1 MATDTSVLMRGH
13 GGLPHGALVA
23 PKIQPPPT
31 KIVRFAQSS
40 FATFRVV
47 ELDIVQP
54 TFNKM
59 QFLYGHGASA
69 HGAPM
74 APGYSLESTST
85 LRFSDTGFVSDDGT
99 PYPPFVASAF
109 SINRGL
115 TLTADALGGALSAGS
130 ISLNNVG
137 GPLNELL
144 QNNINDHLP
153 VRVSAGQKQWCPV
166 RQIWTDPKAAT
177 LTPVFAGLGK
187 GWQPDRTTVA
197 IDLLDATYWLTTAMP
212 VQIYRGTGKLDGDN
226 NVVGRAMPRVRGSV
240 RNITPTLIDSVN
252 YVYQVSDG
260 PAQISA
266 LYEGGHTG
274 IAFDSFVTDI
284 YATPPAPGSYT
295 VQTGTNGTWL
305 RLGTKPVYSITADV
319 LGQFPTGASPV
330 NVLDILRQFLLEDLL
345 LPAAY
350 IDPAWGPTSMLAP
363 WPGGWFWDGSSNIT
377 GKQAATDLLSGLGI
391 TLTPTRGGTLLP
403 MLLLSPDKGAEV
415 AAELTPD
422 VITAIAADS
431 LDSSLDPPTWRWRI
445 GFQHNFTVQAAG
457 ASLSP
462 QITPVQ
468 QSFVAVADRAAVW
481 YSADIK
487 AHWRMPNDPDVIS
500 TALARQDDA
509 ALIAKRHGA
518 LWGTRRKLWAVSL
531 PQSYGY
537 LFELGDFVGL
547 QADAPGL
554 QQRVVGVVVGEQI
567 RATDQTVTL
576 QILV

>member
-1 MATDTSVLMRGH
+1 MTDTSILLRGH

-23 PKIQPPPT
+23 PEIQPLPT
-31 KIVRFAQSS
+31 KIVRFSQAS
-40 FATFRVV
+40 FSTFRIV
-47 ELDIVQP
+47 ELDIVRP
-54 TFNKM
+54 SFNKI

-69 HGAPM
+69 HGAPI

-85 LRFSDTGFVSDDGT
+85 LRFSDVGYISETGE

-109 SINRGL
+109 AINRGL

-137 GPLNELL
+137 GQLNELL
-144 QNNINDHLP
+144 QSNINDHLP
-153 VRVSAGQKQWCPV
+153 VRISAGQKQFCPT
-166 RQIWTDPKAAT
+166 RQIWTDPKSGT

-187 GWQPDRTTVA
+187 RWQPDRTTVA
-197 IDLLDATYWLTTAMP
+197 VDLLDATYWLTTAMP
-212 VQIYRGTGKLDGDN
+212 VQIYRGTGKLDGDT
-226 NVVGRAMPRVRGSV
+226 NVVGRSLPRVRGSV

-274 IAFDSFVTDI
+274 IAFDSVVADI

-295 VQTGTNGTWL
+295 VQTGTNGTWF
-305 RLGTKPVYSITADV
+305 RLGTKPVYAITVDA

-345 LPAAY
+345 LPSAY

-363 WPGGWFWDGSSNIT
+363 WPGGWFWDGSASVT
-377 GKQAATDLLSGLGI
+377 GKQAVTNLLSGLGI
-391 TLTPTRGGTLLP
+391 SLIPTRTGTLLP
-403 MLLLSPDKGAEV
+403 LPLLPPSAGADV
-415 AAELTPD
+415 VAELTPE
-422 VITAIAADS
+422 VITAVVADT

-457 ASLSP
+457 TSLSP
-462 QITPVQ
+462 QITPAQ
-468 QSFVAVADRAAVW
+468 QSFVAVEDRAAVW

-487 AHWRMPNDPDVIS
+487 LHWRVPNDPDVIS

-509 ALIAKRHGA
+509 AIIANRYGA
-518 LWGTRRKLWAVSL
+518 LWGTERRLWSVSL
-531 PQSYGY
+531 PQAYGY
-537 LFELGDFVGL
+537 FFELGDFVGL
-547 QADAPGL
+547 TADAPGL
-554 QQRVVGVVVGEQI
+554 QQRVTGVVVGEEI

>member
-1 MATDTSVLMRGH
+1 MVTDTSLLMRGH

-23 PKIQPPPT
+23 PQIQPLPT
-31 KIVRFAQSS
+31 KIVRFSQSN

-54 TFNKM
+54 TFNKI
-59 QFLYGHGASA
+59 QFLYGHGASS
-69 HGAPM
+69 HGSPM
-74 APGYSLESTST
+74 APGYSLESFST
-85 LRFSDTGFVSDDGT
+85 LHFSDTGYVAADGT
-99 PYPPFVASAF
+99 PYPPYVAAAF
-109 SINRGL
+109 TLNRGL

-130 ISLNNVG
+130 VSFNNVG
-137 GPLNELL
+137 GPLNDIL

-153 VRVSAGQKQWCPV
+153 VRISAGQKRWCPT
-166 RQIWTDPKAAT
+166 RQIWIDPQPNT

-187 GWQPDRTTVA
+187 SWQPDRTTVA
-197 IDLLDATYWLTTAMP
+197 VDLLDATYWLTSTMP
-212 VQIYRGTGKLDGDN
+212 VQIYRGTGKLDGDS
-226 NVVGRAMPRVRGSV
+226 NVIGRAMPRMRGSV

-274 IAFDSFVTDI
+274 IAFNGIVSDI
-284 YATPPAPGSYT
+284 YAAPPAPGSYT

-305 RLGTKPVYSITADV
+305 RLGTKPVYSITADA

-350 IDPAWGPTSMLAP
+350 IDPDWGPVSALAP
-363 WPGGWFWDGSSNIT
+363 WPAGWFWDGSGSVT
-377 GKQAATDLLSGLGI
+377 GKQAATDLLSGLSI
-391 TLTPTRGGTLLP
+391 TLTPTRAGTLLP
-403 MLLLSPDKGAEV
+403 LPLLAPV
-415 AAELTPD
+415 AGSNVVAELTPE

-462 QITPVQ
+462 QITAVQ

-481 YSADIK
+481 YSADVK
-487 AHWRMPNDPDVIS
+487 AHWRVPNDPDVIS
-500 TALARQDDA
+500 TALSRQDDA
-509 ALIAKRHGA
+509 AIIAKRHGA
-518 LWGTRRKLWAVSL
+518 LWGTRRRLWAVSL

-537 LFELGDFVGL
+537 LFELGDCVGL
-547 QADAPGL
+547 TADAPGL
-554 QQRVVGVVVGEQI
+554 QQRVIGIVVGEEI